1 MPVGVSVNGKY
12 FSMSS
17 LNFEYTK
24 PALFVSMH
32 LTIGPESGD
41 TIVRVTGAN
50 FMKSHFG
57 KGKVVGQVESEKR
70 LSCETPAKR
79 PGNYKV
85 RITLNGIDTLRTS
98 FQSHFRKKLIFGMPV
113 QIVCVF

>member
-1 MPVGVSVNGKY
+1 
-12 FSMSS
+12 
-17 LNFEYTK
+17 
-24 PALFVSMH
+24 MH
-32 LTIGPESGD
+32 PTIGPESGD
-41 TIVRVTGAN
+41 TIVRVTGEN
-50 FMKSHFG
+50 FMKTHLAACFFG
-57 KGKVVGQVESEKR
+57 KSKVVGRVESEKR